1 MNNRYQNAHEQAR
14 AWRVILS
21 AIGFGLFL
29 GTLLSAL
36 YIVGELFV

>member
-1 MNNRYQNAHEQAR
+1 MKQTHLSPYEQVQI
-14 AWRVILS
+14 WRVILS

-36 YIVGELFV
+36 YIVDSLFN